1 MMLVTLLKKHDVVS
15 IVIHPTRNSIV
26 GHLSEAG
33 KTAWSYLLGSA
44 EYVKHPTSIGTFNYN
59 LNFLLANSLV
69 VKDAAVYK
77 LTRKAL
83 GGKRLRWPCVNGGTM
98 HLLK

>member
-1 MMLVTLLKKHDVVS
+1 MLVTLLKKHDVVFI
-15 IVIHPTRNSIV
+15 IVDPTRNSIV

-33 KTAWSYLLGSA
+33 KAACSYLVGSA
-44 EYVKHPTSIGTFNYN
+44 EYVKRPTSIRTFNHH

-69 VKDAAVYK
+69 MKDGAVYK

-83 GGKRLRWPCVNGGTM
+83 GGERLRWPCVNGGTM